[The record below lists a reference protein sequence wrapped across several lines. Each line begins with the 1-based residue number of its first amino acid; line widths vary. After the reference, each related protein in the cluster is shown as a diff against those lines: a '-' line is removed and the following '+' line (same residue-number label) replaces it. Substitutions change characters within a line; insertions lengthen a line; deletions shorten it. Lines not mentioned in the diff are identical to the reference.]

1 MHSPVDGSGTL
12 KLTWKVGKYPL
23 KIVIFHSYVS
33 LPEGIV
39 DGLTRF
45 NPTFLAEISTSPIK
59 LYGDYYRKI
68 KGLGPWATHISGNL
82 HLVDNKNPSL
92 SH

>member
-33 LPEGIV
+33 LPEGMSKF
-39 DGLTRF
+39 GLESVWR
-45 NPTFLAEISTSPIK
+45 
-59 LYGDYYRKI
+59 
-68 KGLGPWATHISGNL
+68 
-82 HLVDNKNPSL
+82 LVFCPKPAVAKKEQCDF
-92 SH
+92 